1 MAEDKSWSRRP
12 HSAELKLR
20 VLSECAVP
28 GASIGRIAQAHGL
41 NANLVHKWRRKAGVV
56 LVKEAARG
64 ARKSDVKSEPPT
76 AIEDIKQTDKVEIAA
91 GGFVA
96 LALPQPLPT
105 EVPKP
110 ATATTM
116 APPEIRIELRRGATA
131 VAIHWPVDA
140 GADCAAWL
148 SAWLR

>member
-1 MAEDKSWSRRP
+1 MEEDKSWSRRP

-28 GASIGRIAQAHGL
+28 GGSIARIAQALGL

-56 LVKEAARG
+56 LVKEAARS
-64 ARKSDVKSEPPT
+64 ARKGDAKSAPPA
-76 AIEDIKQTDKVEIAA
+76 AIEAIQQADKIEIAA

-96 LALPQPLPT
+96 LALPQPLPA
-105 EVPKP
+105 EVPRL
-110 ATATTM
+110 ATAM

>member
-1 MAEDKSWSRRP
+1 MEEDKSWSRRP

-20 VLSECAVP
+20 VLSECASP
-28 GASIGRIAQAHGL
+28 GASIARIAQAHGL

-64 ARKSDVKSEPPT
+64 ARKGDAKSEPPT
-76 AIEDIKQTDKVEIAA
+76 AIEGIKQADEIAA
-91 GGFVA
+91 GGFIA
-96 LALPQPLPT
+96 LPLPQPLQL

-110 ATATTM
+110 ATAL
-116 APPEIRIELRRGATA
+116 AAPEIRIELRRGATA

-140 GADCAAWL
+140 GAECAAWL

>member
-1 MAEDKSWSRRP
+1 MEEDKSWSRRP

-20 VLSECAVP
+20 VLSECASP
-28 GASIGRIAQAHGL
+28 GASIARIAQAHGL

-56 LVKEAARG
+56 LVKEAPRG
-64 ARKSDVKSEPPT
+64 ARKGDAKSGPLT
-76 AIEDIKQTDKVEIAA
+76 AIEDITESDKFEIAA

-96 LALPQPLPT
+96 LALPQPLLV

-110 ATATTM
+110 AAATA
-116 APPEIRIELRRGATA
+116 APEIRIELRRGATA

>member
-1 MAEDKSWSRRP
+1 MEEDKSWSRRP

-20 VLSECAVP
+20 VLSECAVH
-28 GASIGRIAQAHGL
+28 GASIARIAQAHGL

-56 LVKEAARG
+56 LVKEAPLG
-64 ARKSDVKSEPPT
+64 ARKGDVKSGPLT
-76 AIEDIKQTDKVEIAA
+76 AIEDIKQTEKVEIAA

-96 LALPQPLPT
+96 LALPV

-110 ATATTM
+110 ATAM
-116 APPEIRIELRRGATA
+116 AAPEIRIELRRGATA

>member
-1 MAEDKSWSRRP
+1 MEEDKSWSRRP

-28 GASIGRIAQAHGL
+28 GASIARIAQAHGL
-41 NANLVHKWRRKAGVV
+41 NANLVHKWRRRAGVV
-56 LVKEAARG
+56 LGKETERG
-64 ARKSDVKSEPPT
+64 ARKGDAKSEPP
-76 AIEDIKQTDKVEIAA
+76 ASIEEIGKADQVETAA
-91 GGFVA
+91 GGFIA
-96 LALPQPLPT
+96 LPLPQPLPAAVS
-105 EVPKP
+105 EP
-110 ATATTM
+110 AAVM
-116 APPEIRIELRRGATA
+116 AAPEIRIELRRGATA

>member
-1 MAEDKSWSRRP
+1 MEENKSWSRRP

-20 VLSECAVP
+20 VLSECAAP
-28 GASIGRIAQAHGL
+28 GASIARIAQAHGL
-41 NANLVHKWRRKAGVV
+41 NANLVHKWRHKAGVV
-56 LVKEAARG
+56 LVKEAARR
-64 ARKSDVKSEPPT
+64 ARDGDVKSEPPT
-76 AIEDIKQTDKVEIAA
+76 TIEGIKQADKVEIAA

-96 LALPQPLPT
+96 LAWPQPLPA
-105 EVPKP
+105 EVPQP
-110 ATATTM
+110 VTA
-116 APPEIRIELRRGATA
+116 AAPEIRIELRRGTTA

>member
-1 MAEDKSWSRRP
+1 MEEDKSWSRRP

-28 GASIGRIAQAHGL
+28 GASIARIAQAHGL

-64 ARKSDVKSEPPT
+64 ARKGDAKAEPPS
-76 AIEDIKQTDKVEIAA
+76 AVEDIKRADNVEVAA

-96 LALPQPLPT
+96 LALPQPLPV

-110 ATATTM
+110 ATALV
-116 APPEIRIELRRGATA
+116 APEIRIELRRGATA
-131 VAIHWPVDA
+131 VAIHWPIAA

>member
-1 MAEDKSWSRRP
+1 MEEDKSWSRRP

-28 GASIGRIAQAHGL
+28 GASIARIAQAHGL

-64 ARKSDVKSEPPT
+64 ARKGDVKSEPPT
-76 AIEDIKQTDKVEIAA
+76 AIEDIKQVDKVEIAA
-91 GGFVA
+91 GGFIA
-96 LALPQPLPT
+96 LPLPQPLPA
-105 EVPKP
+105 EVPKL
-110 ATATTM
+110 ATAM
-116 APPEIRIELRRGATA
+116 VAPEIRIELRRGATA

>member
-1 MAEDKSWSRRP
+1 MEEGKSWSRRP
-12 HSAELKLR
+12 HSAELKLW

-28 GASIGRIAQAHGL
+28 GASIARIAQAHGL

-56 LVKEAARG
+56 LVKEATRG
-64 ARKSDVKSEPPT
+64 ARKGDAKAELPT
-76 AIEDIKQTDKVEIAA
+76 AIEDIKQTDKVEFAA

-96 LALPQPLPT
+96 LALPQPSPA

-110 ATATTM
+110 ATTLA
-116 APPEIRIELRRGATA
+116 APEIRIELRRGATV
-131 VAIHWPVDA
+131 VAIHWPVGA

>member
-1 MAEDKSWSRRP
+1 MEEDKSWSRRP

-20 VLSECAVP
+20 VLSECAVH
-28 GASIGRIAQAHGL
+28 GASIARIAQAHGL

-56 LVKEAARG
+56 LVKEAPRG
-64 ARKSDVKSEPPT
+64 ARKGDVKSGPLT
-76 AIEDIKQTDKVEIAA
+76 AIEDIKETAKVEIAA

-96 LALPQPLPT
+96 LALPQPLPV

-110 ATATTM
+110 ATAM
-116 APPEIRIELRRGATA
+116 AAPEIRIELRRGATA